1 MWGFSI
7 QSNHWFG
14 PQLQCLINPN
24 SNSDSVCIKLHGTKR
39 PFHIAGRLGFVHN
52 HLELGVAIK
61 WVRITRTLICF
72 QEKIQK
78 LGVGEDSFVQGDG
91 GLDE

>member
-1 MWGFSI
+1 M
-7 QSNHWFG
+7 
-14 PQLQCLINPN
+14 
-24 SNSDSVCIKLHGTKR
+24 
-39 PFHIAGRLGFVHN
+39 HN